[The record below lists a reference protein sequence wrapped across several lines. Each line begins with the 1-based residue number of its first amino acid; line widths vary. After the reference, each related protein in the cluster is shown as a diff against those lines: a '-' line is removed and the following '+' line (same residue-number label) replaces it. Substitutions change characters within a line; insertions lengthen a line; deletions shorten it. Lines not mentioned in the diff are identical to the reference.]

1 MTLFKFPAPIEPVGS
16 LIGVVAEAE
25 PTNPAVVTA
34 PGAAALVSPT
44 RFGTDP
50 FGASGSF
57 SEFAPPAILNS
68 FKP

>member
-1 MTLFKFPAPIEPVGS
+1 MLPVGS
-16 LIGVVAEAE
+16 VIEEAAEAE
-25 PTNPAVVTA
+25 PTNPAAVTA

-44 RFGTDP
+44 RFGTVP

-57 SEFAPPAILNS
+57 SAFAPPAILNS